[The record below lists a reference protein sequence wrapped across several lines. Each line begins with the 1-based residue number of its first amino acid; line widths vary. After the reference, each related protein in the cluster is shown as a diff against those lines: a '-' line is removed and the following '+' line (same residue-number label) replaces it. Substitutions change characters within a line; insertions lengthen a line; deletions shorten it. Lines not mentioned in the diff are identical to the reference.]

1 MNDSKS
7 YLTRT
12 FAEILTLLLQQKVQE
27 IEGVFAHLDQ
37 EMKSFQQWST
47 LGCKSGCG
55 KCCFKA
61 DIEAT
66 VLEFL
71 PFAYHLF
78 QQNLAFEWL
87 EKLKVNTGSTCVI
100 LEPTQAGTG
109 LCSQYLYRGLICRL
123 FGFSARTDKYGKRE
137 LVTCQVIK
145 TEQSDAYDRAVDG
158 IEAAASVPVMNQYY
172 MRLHAID
179 RDLARDFYPINEA
192 VRRAIETVLHHYAY
206 RN

>member
-1 MNDSKS
+1 
-7 YLTRT
+7 
-12 FAEILTLLLQQKVQE
+12 LLLQEKVQE
-27 IEGVFAHLDQ
+27 IEGVFALLDQ
-37 EMKSFQQWST
+37 DMKSFQQWSN
-47 LGCKSGCG
+47 LGCKFGCG
-55 KCCFKA
+55 QCCFKA

-71 PFAYHLF
+71 PFAYHLCE
-78 QQNLAFEWL
+78 QNLAYDWL
-87 EKLKVNTGSTCVI
+87 EKIKVNQGPTCAILQPTKPGS
-100 LEPTQAGTG
+100 GM
-109 LCSQYLYRGLICRL
+109 CSEYAYRGLICRL

-145 TEQSDAYDRAVDG
+145 TEQSAAYQTTVDAIGVD
-158 IEAAASVPVMNQYY
+158 ASVPVMNQYY

-192 VRRAIETVLHHYAY
+192 IKRAIETVLHYYAY

>member
-1 MNDSKS
+1 M
-7 YLTRT
+7 
-12 FAEILTLLLQQKVQE
+12 LLQEKVRE
-27 IEGVFAHLDQ
+27 VEAVFAHLDL
-37 EMKSFQQWST
+37 EMKSFQQWSS
-47 LGCKSGCG
+47 LGCKSGGG

-71 PFAYHLF
+71 PFAHHLF
-78 QQNLAFEWL
+78 EQNFAYDWL
-87 EKLKVNTGSTCVI
+87 EKLKVNTGPTCAI
-100 LEPTQAGTG
+100 LEPTKPGAG
-109 LCSQYLYRGLICRL
+109 LCSEYPYRGVICRL

-145 TEQSDAYDRAVDG
+145 TEQSEVYQKTVDAIGVD
-158 IEAAASVPVMNQYY
+158 ASVPVMNQYY

-179 RDLARDFYPINEA
+179 GDLARDFYPINEA
-192 VRRAIETVLHHYAY
+192 IKRAIETVLHYYAY